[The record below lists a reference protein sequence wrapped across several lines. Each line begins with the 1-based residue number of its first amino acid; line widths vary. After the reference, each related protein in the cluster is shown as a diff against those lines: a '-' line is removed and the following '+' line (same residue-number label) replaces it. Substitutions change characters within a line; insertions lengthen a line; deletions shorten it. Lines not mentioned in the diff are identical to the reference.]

1 MPASTPSARVSVTV
15 IAAYRF
21 VEIDDGPALR
31 ERLEKAAQA
40 GGLKGTVLIAPEGIN
55 LSLAGPARA
64 VQTWLRGLQADRRF
78 ATLELKSHPS
88 AGLPFKH
95 LKVKFKP
102 EIIRMNQPTVRP
114 QAGRAPAVDAATLA
128 RWLDSGRC
136 DAGREV
142 LLLDTRNGFEVDAGA
157 FENAVDWRLTKF
169 SDFPAALAAHRADLQ
184 GKTVVSYCTGGIRC
198 EKAALWMAEAGLDN
212 VLQLDGGILR
222 YFEQAPGAPH
232 WQGDCFVFDE
242 RTGLD
247 ARLAARLAD
256 TAASP

>member
-1 MPASTPSARVSVTV
+1 VPPIAAPVTV

-31 ERLEKAAQA
+31 ERLQEAARA

-55 LSLAGPARA
+55 LSLAGQPDA
-64 VQTWLRGLQADRRF
+64 VADWLRELQADARF
-78 ATLELKSHPS
+78 AKLELKAQRS
-88 AGLPFKH
+88 AGVPFRH
-95 LKVKFKP
+95 LRVKLKA

-114 QAGRAPAVDAATLA
+114 QARRAPAVDAATLA
-128 RWLDSGRC
+128 RWLAAGRC

-142 LLLDTRNGFEVDAGA
+142 VMLDTRNGFEVDAGA
-157 FENAVDWRLTKF
+157 FEQALDWRLAKF
-169 SDFPAALAAHRADLQ
+169 SDFPAALQAHRAGLH

-198 EKAALWMAEAGLDN
+198 EKAALWMAEAGVEH

-232 WQGDCFVFDE
+232 WLGNCFVFDE

-247 ARLAARLAD
+247 ASLTAAARPD
-256 TAASP
+256 ERAA